1 MNPMKIKMNQTTSR
15 ALVLTAILF
24 AGLCASLAIMGRA
37 TASFKEG
44 MMFGT
49 VVTSDDLLNYTDSA
63 DADIRNDIKWKIKK
77 CSTITQLDL
86 DTAVADAKRVQRIND
101 SRNFI
106 GYK

>member
-1 MNPMKIKMNQTTSR
+1 MKIMTTTTTTTSR
-15 ALVLTAILF
+15 ALVITAILF

-44 MMFGT
+44 MMFG
-49 VVTSDDLLNYTDSA
+49 VDATSDDLLNYTDSA
-63 DADIRNDIKWKIKK
+63 DADITDAIKWKIKK

-106 GYK
+106 AIR

>member
-1 MNPMKIKMNQTTSR
+1 MKMKMSPMTSR

-44 MMFGT
+44 MMFG
-49 VVTSDDLLNYTDSA
+49 VDATSDDLLSYTDSA
-63 DADIRNDIKWKIKK
+63 DADIGNAIKWKVKK
-77 CSTITQLDL
+77 CSTITQQDL
-86 DTAVADAKRVQRIND
+86 DTAVADAKRVQQIND

-106 GYK
+106 ATK